1 MGFFSDLNNNTFT
14 EDDPTVVIN
23 PLETVEGQ
31 LEEGLKEEANAINE
45 ESQTSSVK
53 ENLSTFQETFSKN
66 ESNVTHPDVKDVLNQ
81 MEQATSI
88 QDDSKNISST
98 KEEMVEQEISIES
111 MMPMEPT
118 SDTPIVKAITRS
130 IVNSSNQKTTARKL
144 VTTSGT
150 VISSDA
156 TIEGNITLNSNIT
169 VLGTITGF
177 LRAGDVTL
185 EAEGNVLGGIEGETV
200 TIEGKVDGDVRGT
213 NVTIGNCKIKGNI
226 YASNTL
232 LISNKAT
239 VVGNVTNGEG
249 DVTIF
254 GRIKGDVES
263 TGTVVLKAGAIV
275 KGNITA
281 MEVLIDKGTTFQGAI
296 FKAGEIDDSIF
307 ESNE

>member
-1 MGFFSDLNNNTFT
+1 MGFFSDLNNTTFT
-14 EDDPTVVIN
+14 EDDPTVIIN
-23 PLETVEGQ
+23 PLEAVEGQ
-31 LEEGLKEEANAINE
+31 MEEGAEEETKSIDE

-53 ENLSTFQETFSKN
+53 ENVSSFQESLSKD
-66 ESNVTHPDVKDVLNQ
+66 ESKMVYPDVDTVLNQ
-81 MEQATSI
+81 MEQAITV
-88 QDDSKNISST
+88 QENSKNIPSA
-98 KEEMVEQEISIES
+98 KEEATEQDMSIDS

-118 SDTPIVKAITRS
+118 SETPIVKAITRS
-130 IVNSSNQKTTARKL
+130 IVNPANQKTTARKL

-200 TIEGKVDGDVRGT
+200 TIEGRVDGDVRGT

-263 TGTVVLKAGAIV
+263 TGTVLLKTGAIV